1 MTYIYI
7 WLDIYTLVDGG
18 RQGFSLT
25 YCWCCATKLSVYE
38 KEEILTTGQLWAGCS
53 MSVWVKTNRR
63 PSSVLLRYATCK
75 YWITKPL
82 YRTVCN
88 MTVISYVSPA
98 TSSSNA
104 AIYLWFTLWIIYY
117 SYFNN
122 DHNNTVQTKH
132 HPLVFSII
140 LVHWKV
146 LLKYLCLFC
155 RWSSWLLWSSIV
167 VI

>member
-1 MTYIYI
+1 MIRY
-7 WLDIYTLVDGG
+7 IYTLVDGG

-25 YCWCCATKLSVYE
+25 YCWYCATKLSVYE

-75 YWITKPL
+75 YWIIKPL

-122 DHNNTVQTKH
+122 DHNNTVQTKITRWYSVSYLYIERYCWNICVYSVAGPH
-132 HPLVFSII
+132 DCFEAPL
-140 LVHWKV
+140 W
-146 LLKYLCLFC
+146 
-155 RWSSWLLWSSIV
+155 
-167 VI
+167 